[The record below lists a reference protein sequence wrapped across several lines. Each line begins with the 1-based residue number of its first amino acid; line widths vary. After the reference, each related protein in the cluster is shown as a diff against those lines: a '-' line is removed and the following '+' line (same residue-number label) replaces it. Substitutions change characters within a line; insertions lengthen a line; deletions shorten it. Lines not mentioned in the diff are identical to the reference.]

1 MAFGEVF
8 HGLEQ
13 DPEGFP
19 EHQRLVGRRFSREVV
34 LERFGRPC
42 PPDPVDAEVP
52 HEKRPIGPRIG
63 YQVQRIA
70 HLPEFDVQVLYGV
83 QGIGPV
89 LQDVVGDA
97 VETLLQRDPDGM
109 EPGIG
114 HFEACFMRASTWS
127 VRMDPRTLMRASSA
141 RMMMSS
147 IRLPSL
153 EVRP

>member
-13 DPEGFP
+13 GPEGFP

-52 HEKRPIGPRIG
+52 HEKRPIGPRIFH
-63 YQVQRIA
+63 QVQRIA
-70 HLPEFDVQVLYGV
+70 HLPELQVQVLYGV

-89 LQDVVGDA
+89 LQQIEGDA

-109 EPGIG
+109 EPGVG
-114 HFEACFMRASTWS
+114 HFEACFMSSPTWS
-127 VRMDPRTLMRASSA
+127 ARMDPLMLMRASSA
-141 RMMMSS
+141 RRMISW
-147 IRLPSL
+147 
-153 EVRP
+153 